1 MSSRT
6 FRNKK
11 SLRKTKRK
19 RNAGQLKDAYLAMS
33 VGGKIEVYKLQK
45 ARKSVKLTGGMWPFS
60 NEQPSMFESSQP
72 SMFDQEQPSMFESSQ
87 PSMFESPQ
95 PTMLEKITS
104 AFKPKEEQSTFV

>member
-72 SMFDQEQPSMFESSQ
+72 SMF
-87 PSMFESPQ
+87 ESPQ